1 MRSMLWA
8 VLWTNGL
15 LARCVA
21 GQQQPSAS
29 QGQASDIL
37 STTAMNRTSWQRQPY
52 VSNGYI
58 GQRIPAEGHGY
69 MEVVPNDYEGR
80 DGTNGWPLFD
90 PRFTAAM
97 VANFYDQQAE
107 TKGTNFEQTGGQ
119 QPISTLPTWSS
130 LYLTIGGASYGVETP
145 SSEISNWTQSMS
157 IRDGI
162 VSTALTW
169 MPGGATGGSNSTNM
183 TTTMGNATMSGN
195 MTGNMTMSGNV
206 AVRLNY
212 TLLAHRTRP
221 NLGIVRLDIA
231 GLSVGQEV
239 SITDV
244 FDGRGAWRTNFS
256 SSGSFPPNRTMYT
269 AVRPNGIN
277 NVTAYET
284 SLINFDPAPMDYQ
297 VEPSCYA
304 QLSTNAS
311 TVAQCYTFNATS
323 PSMTV
328 YKYVG
333 IASSDAFNGTE
344 YQTASEATYSA
355 NATGWD
361 NLVAEHRQAW
371 NDLWDSGDIEIP
383 GEEFVELQ
391 LATRASIFHLL
402 SNTRNGTEPPGL
414 GDTGIA
420 PAGLTSDSYAGQIFW
435 DQETW
440 MFPSLLALQ
449 PDYALNGL
457 NFRSKQYGRAIENAK
472 QYNSSG
478 LLYPWTAARFG
489 NCTGVGPCYDYEYHL
504 NNDIAI
510 AMYQYYAST
519 QNGTWLEERGY
530 PVISSVAE
538 FWAAHVVLN
547 ETTGLFV
554 TLNET
559 DPDEYANQ
567 INNGIFTN
575 AGLQVVIQHAQ
586 ELSQILNKTIPANWT
601 DVAQNITIP
610 TDPTSKIVLEYDG
623 GANGGPFNGTTEVK
637 QADAVLLTY
646 PLEFQQ
652 TQSQALIDLDFYA
665 GVQSPDGPGM
675 TYSIFS
681 IDAAQLSPI
690 GCASYTYMLAAS
702 QPYARGPY
710 YQFSEQQI
718 DEYAENGGTN
728 PAYTFLT
735 GHGGYLQTLTHGFTG
750 YRSRTDRLYLDPIL
764 PPQLTNYTVKG
775 LKWGGSSF
783 DINLATNQT
792 TITRRSGRSNGN
804 STSSDSIRIEVKNQ
818 GNYTISSGETVTV
831 KTRSTNGTLVE
842 GNYAQCAQAIGTD
855 DTRFSNSKKPTIVPG
870 QYALAA
876 IDGSNATS
884 WRPLSENT
892 TSTLSVDLLAS
903 RNLSAFHINWGKV
916 PARTFAIYAGSS
928 TRNMTLVAQQNVTI
942 SAQYSAA
949 SANQVA
955 LQLGNTTDVPLDQ
968 AVSARFV
975 NLTIRG
981 TYGEPGSGA
990 TVAEFAA
997 RG

>member
-1 MRSMLWA
+1 MKSFLWA
-8 VLWTNGL
+8 SLWTTALIATGCR
-15 LARCVA
+15 A
-21 GQQQPSAS
+21 QT
-29 QGQASDIL
+29 L

-69 MEVVPNDYEGR
+69 MEVVPNDYDGR

-97 VANFYDQQAE
+97 VAGFYDQQAE
-107 TKGTNFEQTGGQ
+107 TKGTNFEQIGGQ

-130 LYLTIGGASYGVETP
+130 LYVTISGASYGVETP
-145 SSEISNWTQSMS
+145 SSEISNWTQSLS
-157 IRDGI
+157 LRDGI

-169 MPGGATGGSNSTNM
+169 IPSGVSGGSNSTNM
-183 TTTMGNATMSGN
+183 TSMTNVTLSGN
-195 MTGNMTMSGNV
+195 STGNMTMSGNV

-239 SITDV
+239 SITDI
-244 FDGRGAWRTNFS
+244 FDGRGAWRANFS
-256 SSGSFPPNRTMYT
+256 SSGSFPLNRTMYT
-269 AVRPNGIN
+269 AVQPNGIS

-284 SLINFDPAPMDYQ
+284 SLINFDPAPMDYE
-297 VEPSCYA
+297 VTPSCYDR
-304 QLSTNAS
+304 LSTNAS

-323 PSMTV
+323 PSVTV
-328 YKYVG
+328 FKYVG
-333 IASSDAFNGTE
+333 IATSDAFNGTE
-344 YQTASEATYSA
+344 YQTASEATFSA

-361 NLVAEHRQAW
+361 ELVAEHRAAW
-371 NDLWDSGDIEIP
+371 NELWDSADIEIP
-383 GEEFVELQ
+383 GDEFEQLQ

-402 SNTRNGTEPPGL
+402 SNTRNGTEPTGL

-440 MFPSLLALQ
+440 MYPSLLALH

-457 NFRSKQYGRAIENAK
+457 NFRSKQYGRALENAK

-478 LLYPWTAARFG
+478 VLYPWTAARFG

-519 QNGTWLEERGY
+519 QNRTWLEQRGY
-530 PVISSVAE
+530 PIISSVAE

-547 ETTGLFV
+547 ETTGLYV

-575 AGLQVVIQHAQ
+575 AGIQVVIQHAQ
-586 ELSQILNKTIPANWT
+586 ELAQILNQTIPANWT
-601 DVAQNITIP
+601 DVAANITIP
-610 TDPTSKIVLEYDG
+610 TDPTSNIVLEYDG
-623 GANGGPFNGTTEVK
+623 GRDGLFNGTTEVK

-652 TQSQALIDLDFYA
+652 SQTQALIDLDFYA

-681 IDAAQLSPI
+681 IDAAQLSPV
-690 GCASYTYMLAAS
+690 GCASYTYMLASA
-702 QPYARGPY
+702 QPYSRGPW

-718 DEYAENGGTN
+718 DEYSQNGGTN

-735 GHGGYLQTLTHGFTG
+735 GAGGFLQTLTHGFTG
-750 YRSRTDRLYLDPIL
+750 YRSRTDRLYLDPSL
-764 PPQLTNYTVKG
+764 PPQLTNYTIKG

-792 TITRRSGRSNGN
+792 TITRRSGSGGETGGGN
-804 STSSDSIRIEVKNQ
+804 STSADSTKVEVKNQ
-818 GNYTISSGETVTV
+818 GNYTISQGQTLTVQ
-831 KTRSTNGTLVE
+831 TRSTNGTLVE
-842 GNYAQCAQAIGTD
+842 GNFAQCAQVIGTD
-855 DTRFSNSKKPTIVPG
+855 DTQFSNSKTPTIVPG

-892 TSTLSVDLLAS
+892 TSTLSVDLLDS
-903 RNLSAFHINWGKV
+903 KNIRAFHINWGKV
-916 PARTFAIYAGSS
+916 PARTFAVYVGSS
-928 TRNMTLVAQQNVTI
+928 TRNMTLVAQQNVTV
-942 SAQYSAA
+942 SAQYDAA
-949 SANQVA
+949 TANAVT
-955 LQLGNTTDVPLDQ
+955 LRLGNTTDVQLDQ
-968 AVSARFV
+968 SVSARYV